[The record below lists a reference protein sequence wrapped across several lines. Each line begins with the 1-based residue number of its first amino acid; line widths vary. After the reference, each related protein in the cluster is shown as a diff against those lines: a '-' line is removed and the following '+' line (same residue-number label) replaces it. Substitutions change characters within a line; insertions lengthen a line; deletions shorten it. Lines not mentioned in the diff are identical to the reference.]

1 MPCAC
6 VWVVKSVDV
15 AARFK
20 ARLSD
25 LNDNPDT
32 SFEGMT
38 VRSSLTSIRLRTLL
52 LGGLLCLPIVG
63 CSHEDPE
70 LTPEQIM
77 QKEVSQ
83 PGVKVLPDGLAYKV
97 LASGP
102 KDGPSPVKG
111 DSMMLIYEGRLP
123 DGSIFD
129 SSDQHGQG
137 AYMRMPLD
145 GLVEGWME
153 ALPMM
158 HVGDTWMLYVPAK
171 LGYGKREMG
180 IIPSN
185 SPLIFKIQL
194 LGVEH
199 GGQQ

>member
-1 MPCAC
+1 MPCVC
-6 VWVVKSVDV
+6 VWVVSSVG
-15 AARFK
+15 AEAHSEGCSS
-20 ARLSD
+20 RL
-25 LNDNPDT
+25 NATTENI
-32 SFEGMT
+32 FEGMT
-38 VRSSLTSIRLRTLL
+38 VRSSLTSIRLPALL
-52 LGGLLCLPIVG
+52 LGGLLCLPVVG
-63 CSHEDPE
+63 CSHEEPE

-77 QKEVSQ
+77 QKEISQ

-102 KDGPSPVKG
+102 KDGPSPSKG

-145 GLVEGWME
+145 GLVQGWME

-171 LGYGKREMG
+171 LGYGSREMG

-194 LGVEH
+194 LGVERS
-199 GGQQ
+199 GQ